1 MGAVSTTLS
10 GQVRSNGMDG
20 APPGTSEANVRY
32 LLTGIDVARWVFQA
46 GWPGLAAPEGVEMV
60 RAEV

>member
-1 MGAVSTTLS
+1 
-10 GQVRSNGMDG
+10 MDG